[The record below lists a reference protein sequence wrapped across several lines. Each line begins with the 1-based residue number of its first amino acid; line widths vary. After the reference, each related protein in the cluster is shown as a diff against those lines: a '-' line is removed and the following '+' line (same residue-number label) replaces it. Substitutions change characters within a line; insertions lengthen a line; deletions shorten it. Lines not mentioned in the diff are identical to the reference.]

1 LITYVAIVLTMI
13 MAILSLRAI
22 SQPGIA
28 FAMMWSLY
36 ASEQI
41 LQLGHPIFIRFGFL
55 LNIGFTIVAL
65 AAVVNGIRRGAY
77 QQFKLPPELWWCIGL
92 FSVAICSYLW
102 SIEPQT
108 TLTYLKKSA
117 PYVGAFL
124 LIMPLC
130 AADEKQLRLAVNL
143 TVYLGTFIL
152 IGHSVGTYG
161 RRSLVLI
168 SSASG
173 DIESNPLAVAS
184 YGGIVGICSLFS
196 VYGRKFS
203 PMFAFKV
210 AVFFLSAYVIIKS
223 ASRGQ
228 LLALVVV
235 CFVWL
240 PIIARATLKRSTV
253 IAFIGSAIIAG
264 IALYVV
270 YQLKDTGRWRSEQ
283 IEVAQEGRMLL
294 ITSLLEYWYNSGFGA
309 WLLGTGSST
318 SYDIVGFYPHNI
330 PVEVLAEEGIFGFIM
345 YTGFAFCVLL
355 RSGRLMFSSNLN
367 VETRINLGILLAVFC
382 FEGILTLKQGS
393 MLGSTNW
400 FAVGITIGW
409 VTNSLIK
416 QTKLTAQRKRQYQW
430 HQAQM
435 HFLHSQGQN

>member
-1 LITYVAIVLTMI
+1 MT

-55 LNIGFTIVAL
+55 LNFGFTIVAL
-65 AAVVNGIRRGAY
+65 AAVVNGIRRGTY

-92 FSVAICSYLW
+92 FSVAIFSYLW
-102 SIEPQT
+102 SIEPKT

-130 AADEKQLRLAVNL
+130 ATDEKQLRLAVNL
-143 TVYLGTFIL
+143 TVYLGAFVL

-270 YQLKDTGRWRSEQ
+270 YQLKDSGRWRSGQ
-283 IEVAQEGRMLL
+283 IEMAQEGRMLM

-318 SYDIVGFYPHNI
+318 SYDIIGFYPHNI
-330 PVEVLAEEGIFGFIM
+330 PAEVLAEEGIFGFIM

-393 MLGSTNW
+393 MLGSTSW

-430 HQAQM
+430 HQTQM